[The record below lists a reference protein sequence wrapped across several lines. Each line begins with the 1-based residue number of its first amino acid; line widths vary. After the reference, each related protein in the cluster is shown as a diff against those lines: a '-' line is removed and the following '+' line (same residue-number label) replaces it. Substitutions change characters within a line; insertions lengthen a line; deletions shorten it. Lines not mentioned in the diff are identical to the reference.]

1 MSLTRILP
9 YAIVL
14 ATGACVK
21 QGAVRTVE
29 PAQQKVDLFQLCS
42 DPSFA
47 TACTPSQPQQSTS
60 PVRVDTN
67 LSTFRAPFAG

>member
-1 MSLTRILP
+1 MSFTRILP

-21 QGAVRTVE
+21 QGAVRTE
-29 PAQQKVDLFQLCS
+29 PSQKVDLFHLCS

-47 TACTPSQPQQSTS
+47 PACTPSQPTQSTK
-60 PVRVDTN
+60 PVRIDTN
-67 LSTFRAPFAG
+67 LASPFHGTVAG